1 MSELKSDEW
10 ICPVCETI
18 NAGSTCF
25 ICGTVKPQDETVQAS
40 KTEINDNHSAAKPTE
55 TKDENAANDSQTED
69 TYTKNS
75 YMLLFFGIIIFI
87 IVMCSLFFK
96 IFEYNAYLYEESCS
110 FYTNISII
118 SLISISD
125 DSNLNYCNMQQRR

>member
-40 KTEINDNHSAAKPTE
+40 KAGIEDNTTIDDSHSAVKPTE
-55 TKDENAANDSQTED
+55 PEDENAADDNRTED
-69 TYTKNS
+69 TDTKNS

-110 FYTNISII
+110 FDTNISII
-118 SLISISD
+118 SLSSISD
-125 DSNLNYCNMQQRR
+125 E